1 MYYLTNKFKI
11 QSLNIELMK
20 RFQKTLYIKLKKALN
35 MITKKEE
42 IGSKSIE
49 MKYRNKRKNNLIR

>member
-1 MYYLTNKFKI
+1 M
-11 QSLNIELMK
+11 M
-20 RFQKTLYIKLKKALN
+20 RFQKILYIKLKKALN

>member
-1 MYYLTNKFKI
+1 M
-11 QSLNIELMK
+11 M
-20 RFQKTLYIKLKKALN
+20 RFQKILYIKLKKALK